1 VIDVRRTGIVKSGLL
16 PRQSDFAF
24 RAADCRSPPVPEF
37 LYTHNKKRKRNTKV
51 LASSTTQ
58 QTHTQTFFW
67 KRKKRRRTRGK
78 RDSKIECKAVPGQKD
93 TLFHYIYKRRR
104 RLGEV

>member
-37 LYTHNKKRKRNTKV
+37 LYTHQKEKEKHQSFSVVHNPTNTHADIFLEKEEEKKKRKNGI
-51 LASSTTQ
+51 
-58 QTHTQTFFW
+58 
-67 KRKKRRRTRGK
+67 RK
-78 RDSKIECKAVPGQKD
+78 
-93 TLFHYIYKRRR
+93 
-104 RLGEV
+104 

>member
-1 VIDVRRTGIVKSGLL
+1 LL

-67 KRKKRRRTRGK
+67 KRKKRRRRGK
-78 RDSKIECKAVPGQKD
+78 MGFENRMQGGLRAERHTLPLHLQKEK
-93 TLFHYIYKRRR
+93 TARRSIR
-104 RLGEV
+104 EK